1 MSQQHQQGNRFSGF
15 CAFLPLCIT
24 SFDTAPIG
32 STISRETHC
41 GVHINAGPE
50 IGVASTK
57 AYTSQILCL
66 TMFALVMAEDR
77 ISFQVKRSSYYHG
90 YLPFMTPKRAYADV
104 SY

>member
-1 MSQQHQQGNRFSGF
+1 MLSVFGPNPFPLADADVLHGWSLTCPFSF
-15 CAFLPLCIT
+15 FL
-24 SFDTAPIG
+24 G

-77 ISFQVKRSSYYHG
+77 LSFQVGTILTSG
-90 YLPFMTPKRAYADV
+90 G
-104 SY
+104 